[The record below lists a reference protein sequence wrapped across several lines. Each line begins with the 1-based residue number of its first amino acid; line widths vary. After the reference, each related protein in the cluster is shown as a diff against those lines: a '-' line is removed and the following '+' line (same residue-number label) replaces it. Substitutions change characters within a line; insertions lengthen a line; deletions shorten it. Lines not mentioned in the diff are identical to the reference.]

1 MSQARR
7 NNIQSDPVSE
17 SYARAM
23 FELAVEHNALDVI
36 GDELHQVAELVEK
49 NSDLSALFAHLTID
63 AVRRGATVEKLFKGR
78 VSQRTLNFLL
88 LLNRKVRLSNLRAI
102 VAAFDRMAKEKRGE
116 IDVEVH
122 TAQPLAPGQLDKVSA
137 RISAAIGKKAIVHE
151 HVDGSLIGGLK
162 VRIGD
167 KLMDASVAAQL
178 RRMARQLEEK
188 GHERVRSN
196 AARLLVETA

>member
-1 MSQARR
+1 MAQARH
-7 NNIQSDPVSE
+7 NTAHSDPVSE

-23 FELAVEHNALDVI
+23 FELALEHNALDAT
-36 GDELHQVAELVEK
+36 GDEIHQVADLVEE
-49 NSDLSALFAHLTID
+49 NRDLASLFAHLTID
-63 AVRRGATVEKLFKGR
+63 AGRRAATIEKIFGGR
-78 VSQRTLNFLL
+78 LSRRTLNFLL
-88 LLNRKVRLSNLRAI
+88 LLNRKGRLSNLRAI

-116 IDVEVH
+116 IDVEVY
-122 TAQPLAPGQLDKVSA
+122 TARPLGPGQMDAVVA
-137 RISAAIGKKAIVHE
+137 RISAAIGKKAIVHP

-167 KLMDASVAAQL
+167 RLMDASVAAQL
-178 RRMARQLEEK
+178 RRMARRLEEN